1 MVNVDQ
7 LVRVPEGGHPFG
19 ESEILASDVG
29 ITNIITA
36 LQKRGLLVESEAG
49 IEVTPKGKSVRATIR
64 FKPHE
69 GLLSKLLNVFSLKV
83 DMNLKDLFK

>member
-36 LQKRGLLVESEAG
+36 LQKRGLLVEGEAACDL
-49 IEVTPKGKSVRATIR
+49 IKI
-64 FKPHE
+64 
-69 GLLSKLLNVFSLKV
+69 SKKEPEKIGSIKINPVSTCA
-83 DMNLKDLFK
+83 NN